1 MKSLSTLILSFVL
14 IALVSCTK
22 SNNDDSKDV
31 AEDQNEE
38 KFEDASLE
46 DDSEFAVS
54 AADAG
59 MMEVQL
65 ATLALSNGSSAKV
78 KEFAQKMLE
87 DHKKANDELKAL
99 AQKKNISLPA
109 ALSEEKQKKFND
121 MSEKKG
127 EDFDKEYCDQ
137 MVKDHKDVVDMFE
150 KARDNAE
157 DPEVKAWA
165 SEKLPTLQHHL
176 SMAEQ
181 MKDAEKK

>member
-1 MKSLSTLILSFVL
+1 MKILSTLIISFFL
-14 IALVSCTK
+14 FTLVSCTK
-22 SNNDDSKDV
+22 STNDDSKEI

-46 DDSEFAVS
+46 DDSEFAVK

-65 ATLALSNGSSAKV
+65 ATLALSNGASAQV
-78 KEFAQKMLE
+78 KDFAQKMLE

-109 ALSEEKQKKFND
+109 ALSEENQKKYED
-121 MSEKKG
+121 MSKKKG
-127 EDFDKEYCDQ
+127 KDFDKDYCDQ

-150 KARDNAE
+150 KASENANDAE
-157 DPEVKAWA
+157 IKAWA
-165 SEKLPTLQHHL
+165 SEKLPALQHHL

-181 MKDAEKK
+181 MKDAEK

>member
-1 MKSLSTLILSFVL
+1 MKILSTFIISFFL
-14 IALVSCTK
+14 LTFVSCTK
-22 SNNDDSKDV
+22 SNNDDSKEI

-38 KFEDASLE
+38 KFDDASLE

-65 ATLALSNGSSAKV
+65 ATLALSNSSSAKI
-78 KEFAQKMLE
+78 KEFAQMMLD
-87 DHKKANDELKAL
+87 DHQKANDELKAL
-99 AQKKNISLPA
+99 AQKKNISLPN

-137 MVKDHKDVVDMFE
+137 MVKDHKDVVEMFE
-150 KARDNAE
+150 KARDKAE
-157 DPEVKAWA
+157 DPEIKAWA
-165 SEKLPTLQHHL
+165 SEKLPALQHHL
-176 SMAEQ
+176 TMAEQ
-181 MKDAEKK
+181 MKDAEK

>member
-1 MKSLSTLILSFVL
+1 MRKISTLIISFFL
-14 IALVSCTK
+14 FTFVSCTK
-22 SNNDDSKDV
+22 SSNDDSKDV

-78 KEFAQKMLE
+78 KEFAQMMLD

-99 AQKKNISLPA
+99 AQKKNISLPG
-109 ALSEEKQKKFND
+109 ALSEEKQKKYDD
-121 MSEKKG
+121 MSKKQG
-127 EDFDKEYCDQ
+127 QDFDKDYCDQ
-137 MVKDHKDVVDMFE
+137 MVKDHKDVVNMFE
-150 KARDNAE
+150 KARDGAKDAE
-157 DPEVKAWA
+157 IKAWA

-176 SMAEQ
+176 TMAEQ
-181 MKDAEKK
+181 MKEAEK